1 MSSPSRTSSLK
12 QQVSRAITWNTLFA
26 PLKTII
32 ELSANLIILNVL
44 TVPQVGILRVI
55 TAAAGTLGVWVDLGI
70 DRALPRFI
78 PELEQQQ
85 GRVAL
90 RRFMVL
96 IFLFKIA
103 LLVVFS
109 IGALFFSDRFIEHL
123 LHGVEQLP
131 ARIDAAARLAVQ
143 NDITTL
149 APWLIA
155 TVLLLVALGS
165 LYDGFMAYLV
175 SFFRQRA
182 WNLITLSGDLL
193 QPTLAAALV
202 LSGYEVMG
210 VLVALV
216 VTPLV
221 SVGLAGW
228 QVARSFVARSEKH
241 AARQQASATE
251 EHAEAE
257 QHKTNQLSTS
267 LWQRFATYTGVSHIL
282 NLSDYLMSW
291 LFAIF
296 LLNNLLS
303 VALYSVGT
311 AMVRQV
317 LALLYRPLV
326 GIQVPLFTRVKGGDA
341 QLPET
346 YAAVGR
352 LLALVLLPGGA
363 GLVLL
368 AHELLIV
375 QYPEFAGAALVV
387 YLLTPF
393 LFLETFFSSAQIV
406 LQVYE
411 RYRLLLLSRAV
422 TLVVLP
428 LMLWAAPT
436 YGLVGAAL
444 SVGGGRVL
452 MGLTAAVL
460 AQREFHLRYSWRFFG
475 RVALST
481 LVMSGVVLT
490 LKGVLALDQIGTT
503 VTERL
508 AAALPLLG
516 VIVLGAIC
524 FVLVLRLLG
533 GLESEDRRWL
543 LEQRLPLKRWIVKIL

>member
-1 MSSPSRTSSLK
+1 MAAPRTSSLK

-44 TVPQVGILRVI
+44 ALPQVGILRVI

-85 GRVAL
+85 GRTAL
-90 RRFMVL
+90 RRFMAF
-96 IFLFKIA
+96 IFIFKVV
-103 LLVVFS
+103 LLVLFS
-109 IGALFFSDRFIEHL
+109 AGALFFSDRFIAHL
-123 LHGVEQLP
+123 LTGVEQLP
-131 ARIDAAARLAVQ
+131 AHIDDAARAAVEQ
-143 NDITTL
+143 DILTL

-165 LYDGFMAYLV
+165 LYDGLMAYLI

-182 WNLITLSGDLL
+182 WNLITLSGDLI

-210 VLVALV
+210 VLAALV

-221 SVGLAGW
+221 GVGLAGW
-228 QVARSFVARSEKH
+228 QVAQSFVTTPSESR
-241 AARQQASATE
+241 AASQSASSPEGTG
-251 EHAEAE
+251 
-257 QHKTNQLSTS
+257 QLSTA
-267 LWQRFATYTGVSHIL
+267 LWRRFLTYTGVSHIL
-282 NLSDYLMSW
+282 NLSDYVMSW

-296 LLNNLLS
+296 LLNNLAH

-311 AMVRQV
+311 AMVRQA

-341 QLPET
+341 GLPET
-346 YAAVGR
+346 YAAIGR

-363 GLVLL
+363 GLILL
-368 AHELLIV
+368 AHELILV
-375 QYPEFAGAALVV
+375 QYPQFADAALVI

-393 LFLETFFSSAQIV
+393 LFLETFLSSAQIV

-428 LMLWAAPT
+428 VMLWAAPA
-436 YGLVGAAL
+436 YGLIGAAL

-452 MGLTAAVL
+452 MGLTAALL
-460 AQREFHLRYSWRFFG
+460 AQRAFHLRYSWRFFG
-475 RVALST
+475 RVAAAT
-481 LVMSGVVLT
+481 VVMASVVVG
-490 LKGVLALDQIGTT
+490 LKHLLALDQVGPT
-503 VTERL
+503 VAERL

-516 VIVLGAIC
+516 VIVAGSAC
-524 FVLVLRLLG
+524 FVVVLRFLG
-533 GLESEDRRWL
+533 GLEPEDRRWIM
-543 LEQRLPLKRWIVKIL
+543 EQRLPLKRWIVRLL